1 MGACFGSRSNK
12 SFPRP
17 MATSPRTALTAL
29 RWLARAL
36 ALAAAYFLVAK
47 LGLRYATIGPSISP
61 VWPPTGLAV
70 AALVLLGPGYW
81 PAILFGAFLANA
93 TTSIPVLAAAGIACG
108 NATEAMVAAYLLR
121 SRAGRHLAL
130 DDLLGV
136 RTLVGVAAPVGALAS
151 AAVGVTTLWL
161 AHVVPG
167 AGVWSALSLWWAGDY
182 LGALVVAPVFLTWL
196 TWAGPAGVRI
206 GRRTA
211 LELSL
216 LVGGAVVATMAIFGG
231 LLPASLLPQAQYP
244 YLLFPFVIGAA
255 LRFGP
260 RGASLLTMTVATL
273 AVGYTVR
280 GGGPFVMQTVPSTD
294 TALLLYIG
302 ILAITG
308 LSLGPA
314 TARRERAERA
324 LREANEHLAAVIQS
338 SPLAIY
344 TLDPTSTVQTWNR
357 AAEALYGWQA
367 EEVIGRPLP
376 TIAQDLEDHRRLR
389 DRVLRGEALRGVE
402 VTRRRKDGT
411 LVNISLSVAPLHD
424 AAGRVTG
431 MLSLAADITEMRQL
445 EVQYRQAQKM
455 EAVGRLAGGIA
466 HDFNNLL
473 TAIIGTTALVLEDLG
488 LESRARLD
496 IQEIEKAAKRAA
508 GLTRQLLIFSRQQV
522 LEPCALD
529 LNALVANLEKM
540 LHRLIGEDIELRTKP
555 AAALGAVRADPGQ
568 LEQAIVNLVVNARDA
583 MPKGGRLTIETADV
597 ELGRSYVAA
606 HVPTQPGPYVL
617 LAISD
622 TGVGMDGATK
632 ARLFEPFFT
641 TKEPG
646 RGTGLGLATVY
657 GIVKQSGGY
666 VWAYSE
672 LGHGTT
678 FKIYLPRVAETAESP
693 ESTPSPPTPVGGSE
707 TVLVVEDQEEVR
719 KLTKR
724 VLEARGYTVLAA
736 RNGAEALEI
745 VGRHPTQIHLM
756 ITDVVMPG
764 MNGRELAR
772 LACARRS
779 DLKVLY
785 VSGYTGEAVL
795 QHRLL
800 EPGVAFLQ
808 KPFTPDVLA
817 RKTREVLD
825 DGKRT

>member
-1 MGACFGSRSNK
+1 MTNSRS
-12 SFPRP
+12 
-17 MATSPRTALTAL
+17 TVLTAL

-36 ALAAAYFLVAK
+36 VLAAAYFVVARI
-47 LGLRYATIGPSISP
+47 GLRYATIGPSISP

-81 PAILFGAFLANA
+81 PAILLGAFLANA
-93 TTSIPVLAAAGIACG
+93 TTSIPILAAAGIACG
-108 NATEAMVAAYLLR
+108 NATEATVAAYLFR
-121 SRAGRHLAL
+121 SQAGQHPAL
-130 DDLLGV
+130 DDLLSV

-151 AAVGVTTLWL
+151 ATIGVTSLWL
-161 AHVVPG
+161 AGLVSG
-167 AGVWSALSLWWAGDY
+167 SGVWSALSLWWAGDY
-182 LGALVVAPVFLTWL
+182 LGALVVAPVFLTW
-196 TWAGPAGVRI
+196 AGPAGAPI

-216 LVGGAVVATMAIFGG
+216 LVGGAVLATMAMFGS
-231 LLPASLLPQAQYP
+231 LLPASLLAPAQYP

-273 AVGYTVR
+273 AIGYTVW

-294 TALLLYIG
+294 AALLLYIG

-314 TARRERAERA
+314 TTRHERAERA

-344 TLDPTSTVQTWNR
+344 TLDPRSTVLTWNR

-367 EEVIGRPLP
+367 AELIGRPLP
-376 TIAQDLEDHRRLR
+376 TIGHDVEDHGRLR
-389 DRVLRGEALRGVE
+389 DRVLRGESLRGVE

-411 LVNISLSVAPLHD
+411 SVNISLSVAPLHD

-431 MLSLAADITEMRQL
+431 MLSLAADVTEMRQL

-522 LEPCALD
+522 LEPRALD
-529 LNALVANLEKM
+529 LNALVGNLEKM
-540 LHRLIGEDIELRTKP
+540 LHRLIGEDIELRTKQ
-555 AAALGAVRADPGQ
+555 ATALGAVRADPGQ

-583 MPKGGRLTIETADV
+583 MPQGGRLTIETADV
-597 ELGRSYVAA
+597 ELDRGYVAG

-666 VWAYSE
+666 IWTYSE

-678 FKIYLPRVAETAESP
+678 FKIYLPRVAETPEAP
-693 ESTPSPPTPVGGSE
+693 ESTTSPPTPVRGSE
-707 TVLVVEDQEEVR
+707 TLLVVEDQEEVR

-745 VGRHPTQIHLM
+745 VAQHPSRIHLM

-764 MNGRELAR
+764 MNGRELAQHAR
-772 LACARRS
+772 ARRS
-779 DLKVLY
+779 YLKVLY

-825 DGKRT
+825 NTKSG

>member
-1 MGACFGSRSNK
+1 MTNSRS
-12 SFPRP
+12 
-17 MATSPRTALTAL
+17 TALAAL
-29 RWLARAL
+29 RWSARAL
-36 ALAAAYFLVAK
+36 ALAAAYFVVAK
-47 LGLRYATIGPSISP
+47 IGLRYATIGPSISP

-81 PAILFGAFLANA
+81 PAILLGAFLANA
-93 TTSIPVLAAAGIACG
+93 TTSIPILAAAGIACG
-108 NATEAMVAAYLLR
+108 NATEAWVAAYLLR
-121 SRAGRHLAL
+121 SRAGQHLAL
-130 DDLLGV
+130 DDLRGV
-136 RTLVGVAAPVGALAS
+136 RTFVGVAAPIGALAS
-151 AAVGVTTLWL
+151 ATVGVTTLWL

-182 LGALVVAPVFLTWL
+182 LGALVVAPAFLTWVGR
-196 TWAGPAGVRI
+196 AGAPI

-216 LVGGAVVATMAIFGG
+216 LVGGAVLATIAIFGG
-231 LLPASLLPQAQYP
+231 LLPASLLPPAEYP
-244 YLLFPFVIGAA
+244 FLLFPFVIGAA

-273 AVGYTVR
+273 VVGYTVR

-294 TALLLYIG
+294 AALLLYIG
-302 ILAITG
+302 VLAVTG

-314 TARRERAERA
+314 TARHERAERA

-357 AAEALYGWQA
+357 AAEALYGWPA

-376 TIAQDLEDHRRLR
+376 TIGQDVEDHGRLR
-389 DRVLRGEALRGVE
+389 DRVLRGESLRGVE

-424 AAGRVTG
+424 AAGRVAG
-431 MLSLAADITEMRQL
+431 MLSLAADVTEMRQL

-488 LESRARLD
+488 LESRVRLD

-522 LEPCALD
+522 LEPRALD
-529 LNALVANLEKM
+529 LNALVGNLEKM

-555 AAALGAVRADPGQ
+555 AALLGAVRADPGQ

-583 MPKGGRLTIETADV
+583 MPQGGRLTIETADV
-597 ELGRSYVAA
+597 ELDRGYVVG

-666 VWAYSE
+666 IWVYSE
-672 LGHGTT
+672 LGRGTT
-678 FKIYLPRVAETAESP
+678 FKIYLPRVAETPEAP
-693 ESTPSPPTPVGGSE
+693 ESTTGTPTQVGGSE
-707 TVLVVEDQEEVR
+707 TLLVVEDQEEVR

-724 VLEARGYTVLAA
+724 VLAARGYTVLAA

-745 VGRHPTQIHLM
+745 VAQHPSQIHLM

-764 MNGRELAR
+764 MNGRELAQ

-825 DGKRT
+825 NTKSG

>member
-1 MGACFGSRSNK
+1 MTNSR
-12 SFPRP
+12 
-17 MATSPRTALTAL
+17 TGLTAL

-36 ALAAAYFLVAK
+36 ALAAAYFVVAK
-47 LGLRYATIGPSISP
+47 IGLRYATIGPSISP

-81 PAILFGAFLANA
+81 PAILLGAFLANA
-93 TTSIPVLAAAGIACG
+93 TTSIPILAAAGIACG

-121 SRAGRHLAL
+121 SRAGQNVAL

-151 AAVGVTTLWL
+151 ATIGVTSLWL
-161 AHVVPG
+161 AGVVSG
-167 AGVWSALSLWWAGDY
+167 SGVWSALSLWWAGDY
-182 LGALVVAPVFLTWL
+182 LGGLVVAPVLL
-196 TWAGPAGVRI
+196 TWAGPAGAPI

-216 LVGGAVVATMAIFGG
+216 LVGGAVLAIMAVFGG
-231 LLPASLLPQAQYP
+231 LLPASLLAPAQYP

-280 GGGPFVMQTVPSTD
+280 GGGPFVMQTVPSTNA
-294 TALLLYIG
+294 ALLLYVG

-308 LSLGPA
+308 LFLGAA
-314 TARRERAERA
+314 TARHERAERA

-344 TLDPTSTVQTWNR
+344 TLDPTSTVLTWNR
-357 AAEALYGWQA
+357 AAEALYGWRA
-367 EEVIGRPLP
+367 AEVIGRPLP
-376 TIAQDLEDHRRLR
+376 TIADDPDDHGRLR

-424 AAGRVTG
+424 AAGQVTG
-431 MLSLAADITEMRQL
+431 MLSLAADVTEMRQL

-473 TAIIGTTALVLEDLG
+473 TAIIGTTALVLEDRG

-522 LEPCALD
+522 LEPRALD
-529 LNALVANLEKM
+529 LNALVGDLEKM

-555 AAALGAVRADPGQ
+555 AALLGAVRADPGQ
-568 LEQAIVNLVVNARDA
+568 MEQAIVNLVVNARDA

-597 ELGRSYVAA
+597 ELDRSYVAA
-606 HVPTQPGPYVL
+606 HVPTRPGPYVL

-641 TKEPG
+641 TKDPG

-666 VWAYSE
+666 IWAYSE

-678 FKIYLPRVAETAESP
+678 FKIYLPRVAQTPEAP
-693 ESTPSPPTPVGGSE
+693 ESTTSPPTPARGSE
-707 TVLVVEDQEEVR
+707 TLLVVEDQEEVR

-724 VLEARGYTVLAA
+724 VLEAQGYTVLAA
-736 RNGAEALEI
+736 GNGFEALEM
-745 VGRHPTQIHLM
+745 VERHPTQIHLM

-764 MNGRELAR
+764 MNGRELAQR
-772 LACARRS
+772 ACARRS

-825 DGKRT
+825 NSKSG

>member
-1 MGACFGSRSNK
+1 MTNSR
-12 SFPRP
+12 
-17 MATSPRTALTAL
+17 RTGVTDL
-29 RWLARAL
+29 RWSARAL
-36 ALAAAYFLVAK
+36 ALAAAYFVGAK
-47 LGLRYATIGPSISP
+47 IGLRYATIGPSISP

-70 AALVLLGPGYW
+70 AALVLLGPRYW
-81 PAILFGAFLANA
+81 LAILLGAFLANA
-93 TTSIPVLAAAGIACG
+93 TTSVPVLAAAGIACG
-108 NATEAMVAAYLLR
+108 NTAEAMLAAYLLR
-121 SRAGRHLAL
+121 SRAGQHLAL
-130 DDLLGV
+130 DDLRAV
-136 RTLVGVAAPVGALAS
+136 RTLVGVAAPVGALTS
-151 AAVGVTTLWL
+151 AAIGVTTLWL
-161 AHVVPG
+161 GHVIPG
-167 AGVWSALSLWWAGDY
+167 GGVWSALSLWWAGDY
-182 LGALVVAPVFLTWL
+182 LGALVVAPVLLTWV
-196 TWAGPAGVRI
+196 GPASVRI
-206 GRRTA
+206 GRRAA
-211 LELSL
+211 LEMSL
-216 LVGGAVVATMAIFGG
+216 LVGGAVLATMAIFGG
-231 LLPASLLPQAQYP
+231 LLPASLLLPTQYP

-273 AVGYTVR
+273 AVGSTAR
-280 GGGPFVMQTVPSTD
+280 GGGPFVMPTVPTPD

-302 ILAITG
+302 ILAVTG

-314 TARRERAERA
+314 TARHERAERA

-344 TLDPTSTVQTWNR
+344 TLDPTSTVRTWNR
-357 AAEALYGWQA
+357 AAEALYGWPA

-376 TIAQDLEDHRRLR
+376 TIGQDLEDHARLR

-411 LVNISLSVAPLHD
+411 LVNVSLSVAPLHD

-522 LEPCALD
+522 LEPRALD
-529 LNALVANLEKM
+529 LNALVANLQKM
-540 LHRLIGEDIELRTKP
+540 LHRLIGEDIELLTKP
-555 AAALGAVRADPGQ
+555 AASVGAVRADPGQ

-583 MPKGGRLTIETADV
+583 MPRGGRLTIETAEV
-597 ELGRSYVAA
+597 ELDRSYVAG
-606 HVPTQPGPYVL
+606 HVPTQPGRYVL

-657 GIVKQSGGY
+657 GIVKQSGGGPMGCS
-666 VWAYSE
+666 AQRR
-672 LGHGTT
+672 GTT
-678 FKIYLPRVAETAESP
+678 PTNILAPPRA
-693 ESTPSPPTPVGGSE
+693 
-707 TVLVVEDQEEVR
+707 
-719 KLTKR
+719 
-724 VLEARGYTVLAA
+724 
-736 RNGAEALEI
+736 
-745 VGRHPTQIHLM
+745 
-756 ITDVVMPG
+756 
-764 MNGRELAR
+764 
-772 LACARRS
+772 
-779 DLKVLY
+779 
-785 VSGYTGEAVL
+785 
-795 QHRLL
+795 
-800 EPGVAFLQ
+800 
-808 KPFTPDVLA
+808 
-817 RKTREVLD
+817 
-825 DGKRT
+825 

>member
-1 MGACFGSRSNK
+1 MTN
-12 SFPRP
+12 P
-17 MATSPRTALTAL
+17 PRTALTTL

-47 LGLRYATIGPSISP
+47 IGLRYATIGPSISP

-70 AALVLLGPGYW
+70 AALVLLGPRYW
-81 PAILFGAFLANA
+81 LAILLGAFLANA
-93 TTSIPVLAAAGIACG
+93 TTSIPVFAAAGIACG
-108 NATEAMVAAYLLR
+108 NTAEAMLAAYLLR
-121 SRAGRHLAL
+121 SRAGQHLAL
-130 DDLLGV
+130 DDLRAV

-151 AAVGVTTLWL
+151 ATIGVTSLWL
-161 AHVVPG
+161 AGLVSG
-167 AGVWSALSLWWAGDY
+167 SGVWSALSLWWAGDY
-182 LGALVVAPVFLTWL
+182 LGALVVAPVFLTW
-196 TWAGPAGVRI
+196 AGPAGAPI

-216 LVGGAVVATMAIFGG
+216 LVGGAVLATMAMFGS
-231 LLPASLLPQAQYP
+231 LLPASLLAPAQYP

-273 AVGYTVR
+273 AIGYTVW

-294 TALLLYIG
+294 AALLLYIG

-314 TARRERAERA
+314 TTRHERAERA
-324 LREANEHLAAVIQS
+324 LREANEHLASVIQS

-344 TLDPTSTVQTWNR
+344 TLDPRSTVLTWNR

-367 EEVIGRPLP
+367 AELIGRPLP
-376 TIAQDLEDHRRLR
+376 TIGHDVEDHGRLR
-389 DRVLRGEALRGVE
+389 DRVLRGESLRGVE

-411 LVNISLSVAPLHD
+411 SVNISLSVAPLHD

-431 MLSLAADITEMRQL
+431 MLSLAADVTEMRQL

-522 LEPCALD
+522 LEPRALD
-529 LNALVANLEKM
+529 LNALVGNLEKM
-540 LHRLIGEDIELRTKP
+540 LHRLIGEDIELRTKQ
-555 AAALGAVRADPGQ
+555 ATALGAVRADPGQ

-583 MPKGGRLTIETADV
+583 MPQGGRLTIETADV
-597 ELGRSYVAA
+597 ELDRGYVAG

-666 VWAYSE
+666 IWTYSE

-678 FKIYLPRVAETAESP
+678 FKIYLPRVAETPEAP
-693 ESTPSPPTPVGGSE
+693 ESTTSPPTPVRGSE
-707 TVLVVEDQEEVR
+707 TLLVVEDQEEVR

-745 VGRHPTQIHLM
+745 VAQHPSKIHLM

-764 MNGRELAR
+764 MNGRELAQHAR
-772 LACARRS
+772 ARRS
-779 DLKVLY
+779 YLKVLY

-825 DGKRT
+825 NTKSG

>member
-1 MGACFGSRSNK
+1 MT
-12 SFPRP
+12 
-17 MATSPRTALTAL
+17 TSPRTAFTAL

-36 ALAAAYFLVAK
+36 ALAAVYFVVAET
-47 LGLRYATIGPSISP
+47 GLRYATIGPSISP

-81 PAILFGAFLANA
+81 PAILLGAFLANA

-108 NATEAMVAAYLLR
+108 NTSEAMLAAYLLR
-121 SRAGRHLAL
+121 SRAGQHLAL

-136 RTLVGVAAPVGALAS
+136 RTLVVVAAPIGALAS
-151 AAVGVTTLWL
+151 ATVGVTSLWL
-161 AHVVPG
+161 AHVVPE

-182 LGALVVAPVFLTWL
+182 LGALVVVPVFLTWL
-196 TWAGPAGVRI
+196 TWLTGAGPTGVRI
-206 GRRTA
+206 GRRAA

-216 LVGGAVVATMAIFGG
+216 LVGGAVLATMAIFGG
-231 LLPASLLPQAQYP
+231 LLPASLLLPAQYP

-273 AVGYTVR
+273 AVGYTAR

-314 TARRERAERA
+314 TTRHERAERA

-344 TLDPTSTVQTWNR
+344 TLDPESTVRSWNR
-357 AAEALYGWQA
+357 AAEALYGWPA

-376 TIAQDLEDHRRLR
+376 TIGQDLEDHARLR

-424 AAGRVTG
+424 AAGQVTG

-522 LEPCALD
+522 LEPRALD
-529 LNALVANLEKM
+529 LNALVGNLEKM
-540 LHRLIGEDIELRTKP
+540 LHRLIGEDVELRTKP
-555 AAALGAVRADPGQ
+555 AAGLGAVRADPGQ

-597 ELGRSYVAA
+597 ELDRSYVAG

-617 LAISD
+617 LAVSD

-678 FKIYLPRVAETAESP
+678 FKIYLPRVAETAEAP
-693 ESTPSPPTPVGGSE
+693 ESTTSPPTPVGGSE

-736 RNGAEALEI
+736 RNGVEALEI
-745 VGRHPTQIHLM
+745 VAQHVNQIHLM

-764 MNGRELAR
+764 MNGREVAR

-825 DGKRT
+825 NSKET

>member
-1 MGACFGSRSNK
+1 MTNSRS
-12 SFPRP
+12 
-17 MATSPRTALTAL
+17 TVLTAL

-36 ALAAAYFLVAK
+36 VLAAAYFVVARI
-47 LGLRYATIGPSISP
+47 GLRYATIGPSISP

-70 AALVLLGPGYW
+70 AALVILGPGYW
-81 PAILFGAFLANA
+81 PAILLGAFLANA
-93 TTSIPVLAAAGIACG
+93 TTSIPILAAAGIACG
-108 NATEAMVAAYLLR
+108 NATEATVAAYLFR
-121 SRAGRHLAL
+121 SQAGQHPAL
-130 DDLLGV
+130 DDLLSV

-151 AAVGVTTLWL
+151 ATIGVTSLWL
-161 AHVVPG
+161 AGLVSG
-167 AGVWSALSLWWAGDY
+167 SGVWSALSLWWAGDY
-182 LGALVVAPVFLTWL
+182 LGALVVAPVFLTW
-196 TWAGPAGVRI
+196 AGPAGAPI

-216 LVGGAVVATMAIFGG
+216 LVGGAVLATMAMFGS
-231 LLPASLLPQAQYP
+231 LLPASLLAPAQYP

-273 AVGYTVR
+273 AIGYTVW

-294 TALLLYIG
+294 AALLLYIG

-314 TARRERAERA
+314 TTRHERAERA

-344 TLDPTSTVQTWNR
+344 TLDPRSTVLTWNR

-367 EEVIGRPLP
+367 AELIGRPLP
-376 TIAQDLEDHRRLR
+376 TIGHDVEDHGRLR
-389 DRVLRGEALRGVE
+389 DRVLRGESLRGVE

-411 LVNISLSVAPLHD
+411 SVNISLSVAPLHD

-431 MLSLAADITEMRQL
+431 MLSLAADVTEMRQL

-522 LEPCALD
+522 LEPRALD
-529 LNALVANLEKM
+529 LNALVGNLEKM
-540 LHRLIGEDIELRTKP
+540 LHRLIGEDIELRTKQ
-555 AAALGAVRADPGQ
+555 ATALGAVRADPGQ

-583 MPKGGRLTIETADV
+583 MPQGGRLTIETADV
-597 ELGRSYVAA
+597 ELDRGYVAG

-666 VWAYSE
+666 IWTYSE

-678 FKIYLPRVAETAESP
+678 FKIYLPRVAETPEAP
-693 ESTPSPPTPVGGSE
+693 ESTTSPPTPVRGSE
-707 TVLVVEDQEEVR
+707 TLLVVEDQEEVR

-745 VGRHPTQIHLM
+745 VAQHPSKIHLM

-764 MNGRELAR
+764 MNGRELAQHAR
-772 LACARRS
+772 ARRS
-779 DLKVLY
+779 YLKVLY

-825 DGKRT
+825 NTKSG

>member
-1 MGACFGSRSNK
+1 MTNSR
-12 SFPRP
+12 
-17 MATSPRTALTAL
+17 RTASTAL
-29 RWLARAL
+29 RWSARAL
-36 ALAAAYFLVAK
+36 ALAAAYFVVAEI
-47 LGLRYATIGPSISP
+47 GLRYATIGPSISP

-81 PAILFGAFLANA
+81 PAILVGAFLANA
-93 TTSIPVLAAAGIACG
+93 ATSIPVLAAAGIACG
-108 NATEAMVAAYLLR
+108 NATEAALAAYLLR

-151 AAVGVTTLWL
+151 ATVGVTTLWL

-182 LGALVVAPVFLTWL
+182 LGALVVTPVLLTWVS
-196 TWAGPAGVRI
+196 PAGVRI
-206 GRRTA
+206 GRRAA
-211 LELSL
+211 LEMSL
-216 LVGGAVVATMAIFGG
+216 LVGGAVLATMAIFGG
-231 LLPASLLPQAQYP
+231 LLPASLLLPTQYP

-273 AVGYTVR
+273 AVGYTAR

-302 ILAITG
+302 ILAVTG

-314 TARRERAERA
+314 TARHERAERG

-344 TLDPTSTVQTWNR
+344 TLDPTSTVRTWNR
-357 AAEALYGWQA
+357 AAEALYGWRA

-376 TIAQDLEDHRRLR
+376 TIAQNMEE
-389 DRVLRGEALRGVE
+389 LRGEALRGLE
-402 VTRRRKDGT
+402 ATRRRKDGT
-411 LVNISLSVAPLHD
+411 AVNISLSVAPLHD

-431 MLSLAADITEMRQL
+431 ILSIAADVTEMRQL
-445 EVQYRQAQKM
+445 EAQYRQAQKM

-473 TAIIGTTALVLEDLG
+473 TAIIGTTSLVLEDLG
-488 LESRARLD
+488 LESRTRLD
-496 IQEIEKAAKRAA
+496 VQEIEKAAKRAA

-522 LEPCALD
+522 LEPRALD
-529 LNALVANLEKM
+529 LNALVGNLEKM
-540 LHRLIGEDIELRTKP
+540 LHRLIGADIELRTKQ

-583 MPKGGRLTIETADV
+583 MPQGGRLTIETADV
-597 ELGRSYVAA
+597 ELDRSYVAG

-666 VWAYSE
+666 IWAYSE

-678 FKIYLPRVAETAESP
+678 FKIYLPRVAETPVPP
-693 ESTPSPPTPVGGSE
+693 ESTTGAPTPVRGSE

-719 KLTKR
+719 KLTQR

-736 RNGAEALEI
+736 RNGVEALEI

-764 MNGRELAR
+764 MNGREVAQ
-772 LACARRS
+772 LACAKRS

-800 EPGVAFLQ
+800 QPGVAFLQ
-808 KPFTPDVLA
+808 KPFTPDALA
-817 RKTREVLD
+817 HKTREVLD
-825 DGKRT
+825 NAKQLP

>member
-1 MGACFGSRSNK
+1 V
-12 SFPRP
+12 
-17 MATSPRTALTAL
+17 TAL
-29 RWLARAL
+29 RWSARAL
-36 ALAAAYFLVAK
+36 ALAAAYFVVAK
-47 LGLRYATIGPSISP
+47 IGLRYATIGPSISP

-70 AALVLLGPGYW
+70 AALVLLGPRYW
-81 PAILFGAFLANA
+81 PAILLGAFLANA
-93 TTSIPVLAAAGIACG
+93 TTSIPVLAAAGLACG
-108 NATEAMVAAYLLR
+108 NATEATIAAYLLR
-121 SRAGRHLAL
+121 RRAGQHLAL

-151 AAVGVTTLWL
+151 AAVGVTSLWL
-161 AHVVPG
+161 AHVVSG
-167 AGVWSALSLWWAGDY
+167 AAVWSALSLWWAGDY

-196 TWAGPAGVRI
+196 GPAGLRI

-211 LELSL
+211 LELAL
-216 LVGGAVVATMAIFGG
+216 LVGGAVLATMAIFGS
-231 LLPASLLPQAQYP
+231 LLPASLLPQAEYP

-260 RGASLLTMTVATL
+260 RGAALLTLTVATL

-280 GGGPFVMQTVPSTD
+280 GGGPFVMQTVPSTT
-294 TALLLYIG
+294 TALMLYVG

-314 TARRERAERA
+314 TARHERAERA
-324 LREANEHLAAVIQS
+324 LRDANEHLAAVIQS

-344 TLDPTSTVQTWNR
+344 TLDPTSTVRTWNR

-376 TIAQDLEDHRRLR
+376 TVAQDMEDHLRMR
-389 DRVLRGEALRGVE
+389 DRALRGEAVRGVE
-402 VTRRRKDGT
+402 VTRRRKDGASI
-411 LVNISLSVAPLHD
+411 NISLSVAPLHD

-431 MLSLAADITEMRQL
+431 ILSIAADLTEMRQL

-473 TAIIGTTALVLEDLG
+473 TAIIGTTSLVLEDMG

-522 LEPCALD
+522 LEPRALD

-540 LHRLIGEDIELRTKP
+540 LHRLIGADIELRTKQ

-583 MPKGGRLTIETADV
+583 MPQGGRLTIETADV
-597 ELGRSYVAA
+597 ELDRSYVAG

-622 TGVGMDGATK
+622 TGVGMDDATK

-666 VWAYSE
+666 IWAYSE

-678 FKIYLPRVAETAESP
+678 FKIYLPRVAETPVPP
-693 ESTPSPPTPVGGSE
+693 ESTTGTPIPVRGSE

-719 KLTKR
+719 QLTKR
-724 VLEARGYTVLAA
+724 VLEARGYAVLAA

-745 VGRHPTQIHLM
+745 VARHPTRIHLM

-764 MNGRELAR
+764 MNGRELAE
-772 LACARRS
+772 LACAKRS

-808 KPFTPDVLA
+808 KPFTPDALA

-825 DGKRT
+825 NGRQA

>member
-1 MGACFGSRSNK
+1 
-12 SFPRP
+12 
-17 MATSPRTALTAL
+17 
-29 RWLARAL
+29 
-36 ALAAAYFLVAK
+36 
-47 LGLRYATIGPSISP
+47 
-61 VWPPTGLAV
+61 
-70 AALVLLGPGYW
+70 
-81 PAILFGAFLANA
+81 
-93 TTSIPVLAAAGIACG
+93 
-108 NATEAMVAAYLLR
+108 
-121 SRAGRHLAL
+121 
-130 DDLLGV
+130 
-136 RTLVGVAAPVGALAS
+136 
-151 AAVGVTTLWL
+151 
-161 AHVVPG
+161 VV
-167 AGVWSALSLWWAGDY
+167 
-182 LGALVVAPVFLTWL
+182 
-196 TWAGPAGVRI
+196 
-206 GRRTA
+206 
-211 LELSL
+211 ELSL
-216 LVGGAVVATMAIFGG
+216 LAGGAVLATMAIFGG
-231 LLPASLLPQAQYP
+231 LLPPSLLPPAEYP
-244 YLLFPFVIGAA
+244 FLLFPFVVGAA

-260 RGASLLTMTVATL
+260 RGGSLLTVTVAML

-280 GGGPFVMQTVPSTD
+280 GGGPFVMQTVPSTN
-294 TALLLYIG
+294 TALLLYVG

-314 TARRERAERA
+314 TARHERAERA
-324 LREANEHLAAVIQS
+324 LRDANEHLAAVIQS

-344 TLDPTSTVQTWNR
+344 TLDPTSTVRSWNR

-376 TIAQDLEDHRRLR
+376 TIGQDLEDHGRLR

-411 LVNISLSVAPLHD
+411 PVNVSLSVAPLHD

-488 LESRARLD
+488 LEARARLD

-522 LEPCALD
+522 LEPRALD

-583 MPKGGRLTIETADV
+583 MPQGGRLTIETAEV
-597 ELGRSYVAA
+597 ELDRSYVAG
-606 HVPTQPGPYVL
+606 HVPTQQGPYVL
-617 LAISD
+617 LAVSD

-646 RGTGLGLATVY
+646 QGTGLGLATVY

-678 FKIYLPRVAETAESP
+678 FKIYLPRVAETAEAP
-693 ESTPSPPTPVGGSE
+693 EATTGSPTPVRGSE

-724 VLEARGYTVLAA
+724 VLGARGYTVLAA
-736 RNGAEALEI
+736 RNGVEALEI
-745 VGRHPTQIHLM
+745 IAQHPTQIHLM
-756 ITDVVMPG
+756 VTDVVMPG
-764 MNGRELAR
+764 MNGRELAQ
-772 LACARRS
+772 LACAKRN

-795 QHRLL
+795 QNRLL

-817 RKTREVLD
+817 RKTRELLD
-825 DGKRT
+825 NGKET

>member
-1 MGACFGSRSNK
+1 MTNSRS
-12 SFPRP
+12 
-17 MATSPRTALTAL
+17 TVLTAL

-36 ALAAAYFLVAK
+36 VLAAAYFVVARI
-47 LGLRYATIGPSISP
+47 GLRYATIGPSISP

-70 AALVLLGPGYW
+70 AALVILGPGYW
-81 PAILFGAFLANA
+81 PAILLGAFLANA
-93 TTSIPVLAAAGIACG
+93 TTSIPILAAAGIACG
-108 NATEAMVAAYLLR
+108 NATEATVAAYLFR
-121 SRAGRHLAL
+121 SQAGQHPAL
-130 DDLLGV
+130 DDLLSV

-151 AAVGVTTLWL
+151 ATIGVTSLWL
-161 AHVVPG
+161 AGLVSG
-167 AGVWSALSLWWAGDY
+167 SGVWSALSLWWAGDY
-182 LGALVVAPVFLTWL
+182 LGALVVAPVFLTW
-196 TWAGPAGVRI
+196 AGPAGAPI

-211 LELSL
+211 LELHL
-216 LVGGAVVATMAIFGG
+216 LVGGAVLATMAMFGS
-231 LLPASLLPQAQYP
+231 LLPASLLAPAQYP

-273 AVGYTVR
+273 AIGYTVW

-294 TALLLYIG
+294 AALLLYIG

-314 TARRERAERA
+314 TTRHERAERA

-344 TLDPTSTVQTWNR
+344 TLDPRSTVLTWNR

-367 EEVIGRPLP
+367 AELIGRPLP
-376 TIAQDLEDHRRLR
+376 TIGHDVEDHGRLR
-389 DRVLRGEALRGVE
+389 DRVLRGESLRGVE

-411 LVNISLSVAPLHD
+411 SVNISLSVAPLHD

-431 MLSLAADITEMRQL
+431 MLSLAADVTEMRQL

-522 LEPCALD
+522 LEPRALD
-529 LNALVANLEKM
+529 LNALVGNLEKM
-540 LHRLIGEDIELRTKP
+540 LHRLIGEDIELRTKQ
-555 AAALGAVRADPGQ
+555 ATALGAVRADPGQ

-583 MPKGGRLTIETADV
+583 MPQGGRLTIETADV
-597 ELGRSYVAA
+597 ELDRGYVAG

-666 VWAYSE
+666 IWTYSE

-678 FKIYLPRVAETAESP
+678 FKIYLPRVAETPEAP
-693 ESTPSPPTPVGGSE
+693 ESTTSPPTPVRGSE
-707 TVLVVEDQEEVR
+707 TLLVVEDQEEVR

-745 VGRHPTQIHLM
+745 VAQHPSKIHLM

-764 MNGRELAR
+764 MNGRELAQHAR
-772 LACARRS
+772 ARRS
-779 DLKVLY
+779 YLKVLY

-825 DGKRT
+825 NTKSG

>member
-1 MGACFGSRSNK
+1 MTNSRS
-12 SFPRP
+12 
-17 MATSPRTALTAL
+17 TALTAL
-29 RWLARAL
+29 RWLARVL
-36 ALAAAYFLVAK
+36 ALAAAYFVVAK
-47 LGLRYATIGPSISP
+47 IGLRYATIGPSISP

-81 PAILFGAFLANA
+81 PAILLGAFLANA
-93 TTSIPVLAAAGIACG
+93 TTSIPLLAAAGIACG
-108 NATEAMVAAYLLR
+108 NASEAAVAAYLLR
-121 SRAGRHLAL
+121 SRSGQHPAL

-136 RTLVGVAAPVGALAS
+136 RTLVGVAAPVGALVS
-151 AAVGVTTLWL
+151 ATVGVTSLWL
-161 AHVVPG
+161 AGVVSRS
-167 AGVWSALSLWWAGDY
+167 GVWSALSLWWAGDY
-182 LGALVVAPVFLTWL
+182 LGALVVAPVLLTWL
-196 TWAGPAGVRI
+196 TWASPAGAPI
-206 GRRTA
+206 GRRAA

-216 LVGGAVVATMAIFGG
+216 LVGGAVLAIMAVFGG
-231 LLPASLLPQAQYP
+231 LLPASLVAPAQYP
-244 YLLFPFVIGAA
+244 YLLFPFVIAAA

-280 GGGPFVMQTVPSTD
+280 GGGPFVMQTVPSTN
-294 TALLLYIG
+294 TALLLYVG

-308 LSLGPA
+308 LFLGPA
-314 TARRERAERA
+314 TTRHERAERA

-344 TLDPTSTVQTWNR
+344 TLDPTSTVLTWNR

-367 EEVIGRPLP
+367 AEVIGRPLP
-376 TIAQDLEDHRRLR
+376 TIGQDVEDHGRLR

-424 AAGRVTG
+424 AAGQVTG

-473 TAIIGTTALVLEDLG
+473 TAIIGTTALVLEDRG
-488 LESRARLD
+488 LESRARVD

-522 LEPCALD
+522 LEPRALD
-529 LNALVANLEKM
+529 LNALVGDLEKM
-540 LHRLIGEDIELRTKP
+540 LQRLIGEDIELRTKP

-583 MPKGGRLTIETADV
+583 MPQGGRLTIETADV
-597 ELGRSYVAA
+597 ELDRSYVTR

-641 TKEPG
+641 TKDPG

-666 VWAYSE
+666 IWAYSE

-678 FKIYLPRVAETAESP
+678 FKIYLPRVPQTAEPP
-693 ESTPSPPTPVGGSE
+693 EATPSPPTPAHGSE
-707 TVLVVEDQEEVR
+707 TLLVVEDQEEVR
-719 KLTKR
+719 NLTQR

-736 RNGAEALEI
+736 GDGAEALEI
-745 VGRHPTQIHLM
+745 LAQHPNQIHLM

-764 MNGRELAR
+764 MNGRELAQH
-772 LACARRS
+772 ACARWG

-808 KPFTPDVLA
+808 KPFTPDILA

-825 DGKRT
+825 NSKSG